1 MPLFK
6 TYQRILFNLSFELAG
21 FRDDIT
27 HYLQV
32 LPDKRTNELFP
43 HYRLSLRKQKNSFL
57 TLIEVDAEGPDSRA
71 PIVSLK
77 ENEVFRFQVKVT
89 DIVFFSRTHLYG
101 YDFRANVLVL
111 SNDNGCVEGTDVLLS
126 KPIREYSISD
136 EYRMGYIVASGRNY
150 YKAIRSSNAADP
162 HPVMD
167 TAYWKSISNGS
178 FVSQA
183 DLFPRPVGVDL
194 NTIMVIDI
202 RHHNSLAASHRLLDM
217 ASGCREIAYK
227 IKLLDKL

>member
-6 TYQRILFNLSFELAG
+6 TYQRVLFNISFELAG
-21 FRDDIT
+21 FRDDIAQ
-27 HYLQV
+27 YLQV

-43 HYRLSLRKQKNSFL
+43 QYHLSLRKQKNSFL

-71 PIVSLK
+71 PIIPLK
-77 ENEVFRFQVKVT
+77 ENAVFRFQVKVA

-101 YDFRANVLVL
+101 YDFRSNTLML
-111 SNDNGCVEGTDVLLS
+111 SNDNGCVEGADILLS
-126 KPIREYSISD
+126 KPIREYSIND
-136 EYRMGYIVASGRNY
+136 EYRMGYIVAAGRNC
-150 YKAIRSSNAADP
+150 YKAIQSSNAADP
-162 HPVMD
+162 HPVTD
-167 TAYWKSISNGS
+167 TAYWKSIANGS

-194 NTIMVIDI
+194 NTIMIIDI
-202 RHHNSLAASHRLLDM
+202 RHHSSLTASHQLLDA
-217 ASGCREIAYK
+217 ASGCREITYK